1 MCGNC
6 NRHFDMSSFYKL
18 YCFTSPINH
27 LILFALQSINCRQQT
42 CNFYAKCN
50 LSEIHLIQNHHLM
63 VKNAPLEQKGSGNGK
78 IWGVCTVYFIYPKI
92 TVRHFQFK
100 CLLLLCLARNV
111 NNQWI
116 TAYFKQTIFGHQSSY
131 RELWTT
137 IYNGG
142 YVMVWAMSGSVLEFH
157 SFLWWDDDLAICYHC
172 HLQPT
177 SNEWMEK
184 GPT

>member
-1 MCGNC
+1 MGWAKKDVFFCYYRFALALMCGNC
-6 NRHFDMSSFYKL
+6 NRHFDMSSFHKL

-100 CLLLLCLARNV
+100 CLLLFCLARNV
-111 NNQWI
+111 NNESL
-116 TAYFKQTIFGHQSSY
+116 H
-131 RELWTT
+131 
-137 IYNGG
+137 
-142 YVMVWAMSGSVLEFH
+142 
-157 SFLWWDDDLAICYHC
+157 
-172 HLQPT
+172 T
-177 SNEWMEK
+177 SNRQFLDIKVHAESYEPLYTMVS
-184 GPT
+184 T